1 MFGGGLLSLYIYIHT
16 YIYIYIYI
24 YICICI
30 YMYLLTTLLEA
41 PHQLRKRKGNG
52 AKSVISSQHF
62 GAKLTTNT
70 THTHTH
76 THTHTTH
83 TQCTDVNEVREHMDE
98 TLCKKHR
105 IHKIPESI
113 QRKGKQTTRQHQEYP
128 SQRCACAIVCDGLL
142 CLLCKVNICT
152 QILIAG
158 YPPQNSSTCFGG
170 RTSDQI

>member
-76 THTHTTH
+76 THTHTQHTH
-83 TQCTDVNEVREHMDE
+83 NVQMSMKCVNTWMKLCARNIECTRSLKV
-98 TLCKKHR
+98 
-105 IHKIPESI
+105 S
-113 QRKGKQTTRQHQEYP
+113 KGKESRQHVSIKNIRHSVVRVQL
-128 SQRCACAIVCDGLL
+128 CVMVC
-142 CLLCKVNICT
+142 CVYCV
-152 QILIAG
+152 
-158 YPPQNSSTCFGG
+158 
-170 RTSDQI
+170 R